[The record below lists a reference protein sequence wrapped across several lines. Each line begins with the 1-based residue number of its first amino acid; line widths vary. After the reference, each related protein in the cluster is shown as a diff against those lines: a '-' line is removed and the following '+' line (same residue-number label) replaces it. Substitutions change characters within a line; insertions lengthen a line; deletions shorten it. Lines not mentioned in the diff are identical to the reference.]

1 MEELSLPGTSSDPRP
16 APGEED
22 YRALAELGGQKL
34 RQGDFSAALE
44 AYTRALE
51 VARAIGNPGL
61 VDRAELNRAVV
72 LLQMGE
78 ARRAEEGLR
87 EILLR
92 TGEPLVAWSA
102 AYNLSS
108 SLRQQGRYDQALRY
122 ARRALERAEALGTPD
137 TLAPVHNLLGNIYLC
152 RSYLDLALREYE
164 TALALRESQEA
175 DTRYSRAILEEN
187 IGYCLLLMGRLEE
200 GIGRIR
206 RALELAEEVGDRRCR
221 AECFQDL
228 CYGLLLQRRHEE
240 AIRMGEEAMAEARA
254 MGFTDI
260 LENCHYLLGELGTR
274 TGDLERRDRHFQQL
288 QQMHPELPFLK
299 DFLCSVDVT
308 GIITLKR

>member
-1 MEELSLPGTSSDPRP
+1 MEELNLPADAAEADPGP
-16 APGEED
+16 DSAL
-22 YRALAELGGQKL
+22 YRSLAERGARKL
-34 RQGDFSAALE
+34 REGDFPAALE
-44 AYTRALE
+44 AYERALE
-51 VARAIGNPGL
+51 LARAQGDSARI
-61 VDRAELNRAVV
+61 DRAELDRAVV

-92 TGEPLVAWSA
+92 AEDPLVAWSA

-122 ARRALERAEALGTPD
+122 ARRAFERAQAMGTPE

-152 RSYLDLALREYE
+152 RSYLVQALREYE
-164 TALALRESQEA
+164 KALELRRSQPG
-175 DTRYSRAILEEN
+175 DTRYSRAILEDN
-187 IGYCLLLMGRLEE
+187 IGYCLLLLKRLDE
-200 GIGRIR
+200 GVATIR
-206 RALELAEEVGDRRCR
+206 RALALAEEVGDRRCR
-221 AECFQDL
+221 AECLQDL
-228 CYGLLLQRRHEE
+228 CYGLLLQGRHEE
-240 AIRMGEEAMAEARA
+240 AIPMGEAAIREARG
-254 MGFTDI
+254 MGFADI
-260 LENCHYLLGELGTR
+260 VENCHYLLGELGNR
-274 TGDLERRDRHFQQL
+274 TGDFRRRDRHFQQL